1 MACKPGSVPGKTR
14 ETAIHL
20 GRPLPNVS
28 RDRPGQQA
36 GNPPAPPKRRSCPYL
51 VLLRV
56 GFAVPRP
63 LPAARCALT
72 APFHPYLIPL
82 ARAIGGLLSVAL
94 VVGFPP
100 RRYLAP
106 CPMEPGLSSPP
117 PVSPEEDDDEAAT
130 VWSASARSIEGLR
143 ALVTPRCAF
152 QSPVSRRYYVK
163 HGRYCH
169 KPRGML
175 RPTYLCW
182 SIR

>member
-1 MACKPGSVPGKTR
+1 MGYMKEKVA
-14 ETAIHL
+14 
-20 GRPLPNVS
+20 
-28 RDRPGQQA
+28 
-36 GNPPAPPKRRSCPYL
+36 YL
-51 VLLRV
+51 K
-56 GFAVPRP
+56 G
-63 LPAARCALT
+63 
-72 APFHPYLIPL
+72 L
-82 ARAIGGLLSVAL
+82 AEGMNIGGEGQGKLLNAMISTMDEMADAIDENEAAMAEIDECL
-94 VVGFPP
+94 DDIYDELDNIDD
-100 RRYLAP
+100 YLSDD
-106 CPMEPGLSSPP
+106 EDEDED
-117 PVSPEEDDDEAAT
+117 EEDDDEAAT